1 MNAQTQSVSRI
12 FQDSSR
18 RSNVLLAGAL
28 LVLGY
33 FAGGALLVRDSVV
46 QSSTIARSA

>member
-1 MNAQTQSVSRI
+1 MNAQSPSVSRI
-12 FQDSSR
+12 FQNSSR

-33 FAGGALLVRDSVV
+33 FAGGALLVRDYVV